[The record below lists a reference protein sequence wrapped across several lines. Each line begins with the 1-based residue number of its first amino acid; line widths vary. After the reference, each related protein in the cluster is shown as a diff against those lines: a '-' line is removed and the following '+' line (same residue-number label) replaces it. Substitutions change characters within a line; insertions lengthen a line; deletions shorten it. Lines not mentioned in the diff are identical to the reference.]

1 MCYALSARLDAD
13 DVLSAARV
21 FAANLGKLDA
31 NVSPLVSEIE
41 AGGFSE
47 LSVRVAYAA
56 MARHLPAIH
65 HDLFDWL
72 LVAQALF
79 EPLHL
84 LISDGHLPK
93 YADLV
98 ILL

>member
-41 AGGFSE
+41 AGGFLE
-47 LSVRVAYAA
+47 LSVAYAA

-72 LVAQALF
+72 LAAQALF
-79 EPLHL
+79 ESLRV

-93 YADLV
+93 YADFV
-98 ILL
+98 ISL

>member
-1 MCYALSARLDAD
+1 
-13 DVLSAARV
+13 
-21 FAANLGKLDA
+21 
-31 NVSPLVSEIE
+31 
-41 AGGFSE
+41 
-47 LSVRVAYAA
+47 

>member
-1 MCYALSARLDAD
+1 M
-13 DVLSAARV
+13 
-21 FAANLGKLDA
+21 
-31 NVSPLVSEIE
+31 SEIE